1 MSWKYNPFT
10 GEFDYY
16 ERDIDTLFEFD
27 NNGDTMPFGSD
38 MIQEMELDVSDD
50 LMLKEDPETS
60 HDDEYYELDT
70 NYDIMPR
77 EP

>member
-16 ERDIDTLFEFD
+16 EKDIDTLFEFD
-27 NNGDTMPFGSD
+27 NNGDTMPFDSD
-38 MIQEMELDVSDD
+38 MIQEMELDSSDD

-60 HDDEYYELDT
+60 HDDEYYELDS

-77 EP
+77 EV

>member
-38 MIQEMELDVSDD
+38 TIQEMELDVSDD

-60 HDDEYYELDT
+60 HDDEYYELDS